1 MVYRLTKTDILSAG
15 TGQGLVRPHPFF
27 ISFPVGRL
35 AMLTRMRV
43 VSSLSRRLRSYKPGF
58 TLVELLVVIA
68 IIGVLVAILLPAVQ
82 SAREAAR
89 RNQCRNNLK
98 QLALGANNHL
108 SVHKFFP
115 VGGWGWGWAGD
126 PNYGYDLNQPSG
138 WMYTILPFI
147 EEGALHSLGKG
158 LFPAGTAA
166 AETYAPRASKIKQA
180 IETPVSIY
188 FCPTRRT
195 PETVPF
201 VHGTNYV
208 NATGANRPKVV
219 ARNDY
224 VACAGSVGREQEC
237 YGPSSYNAGKTS
249 GDGCWRT
256 NNNHRLRGIT
266 VMRGTGLIGI
276 RQIKDGV
283 SKTIL
288 YSEKYQNPSLK
299 EDHDNDQGWNLGYD
313 RDVIR
318 WNDRAPKFDYGKISD
333 YGVFGSAHA
342 SGLQAAFADAS
353 VHTITYD
360 IDDPTFIRLGDRSDG
375 LPVSLPD

>member
-1 MVYRLTKTDILSAG
+1 
-15 TGQGLVRPHPFF
+15 
-27 ISFPVGRL
+27 
-35 AMLTRMRV
+35 MLTRMRV
-43 VSSLSRRLRSYKPGF
+43 GSSLSRRLRSFKPGF

-147 EEGALHSLGKG
+147 EEGAVHSLGKG
-158 LFPAGTAA
+158 M
-166 AETYAPRASKIKQA
+166 AENSAPRRAAITQA
-180 IETPVSIY
+180 IGTPISIY

-195 PETVPF
+195 PQTVPF
-201 VHGTNYV
+201 VHGQNYF
-208 NATGANRPKVV
+208 NLSAKPKVV

-224 VACAGSVGREQEC
+224 AAAAGSVGREQEC
-237 YGPSSYNAGKTS
+237 LGPSTYTAGKTS
-249 GDGCWRT
+249 GDGCWKA

-283 SKTIL
+283 SKTML
-288 YSEKYQNPSLK
+288 YSEKYQNPSLT

-313 RDVIR
+313 RDVVR
-318 WNDRAPKFDYGKISD
+318 WNDRAPKFDFGKISD